1 MEHKIIVVGIGP
13 GSEDY
18 LLPIAKKTI
27 DFAKVLVG
35 SKRSLSSFQNKMA
48 LTHAIT
54 GEIEAALAFI
64 EENLKSQDVV
74 VMVSGDP
81 GYYSFLTALNK
92 RFSCIEVIPGISSMQ
107 LAFARLALPWH
118 DADLISLHGREVDLA
133 RLKYSK
139 GRKLGFLTDSKYTS
153 ATIASL
159 LLKNDWPQNV
169 QLYACNHLSYEN
181 ESIVTMTL
189 QEAASTVE
197 YKNCIVVV
205 IA

>member
-1 MEHKIIVVGIGP
+1 MNIIMAIQDV
-13 GSEDY
+13 Y
-18 LLPIAKKTI
+18 
-27 DFAKVLVG
+27 
-35 SKRSLSSFQNKMA
+35 KRQ
-48 LTHAIT
+48 IT

-81 GYYSFLTALNK
+81 GYYSFLAALNK